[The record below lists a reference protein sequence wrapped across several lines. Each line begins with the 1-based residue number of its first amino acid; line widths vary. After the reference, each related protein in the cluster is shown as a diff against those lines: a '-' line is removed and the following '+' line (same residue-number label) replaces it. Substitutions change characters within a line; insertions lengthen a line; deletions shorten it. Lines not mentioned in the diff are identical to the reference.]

1 MGDKRQIGEGSRNG
15 VRPETVY
22 SLVFL
27 FCFAFFFFFSEGLG
41 KGILR
46 GKTAATKHR
55 WGRFPGQMV
64 AQVNEVLASS
74 HNHIII
80 TNKLGTMVIQNHLNS
95 S

>member
-1 MGDKRQIGEGSRNG
+1 MWVIGDRLEKAVEMASARKQCIA
-15 VRPETVY
+15 
-22 SLVFL
+22 LF
-27 FCFAFFFFFSEGLG
+27 FCFVLPFFFFSEGLG